1 MASLKVW
8 HFIPNPFDLSD
19 SFATV
24 VYSGTSAGT
33 ANIEFT
39 GWGLPDV
46 SIMSNAPTEYIV
58 YLSAGYRED
67 NNSDWNY
74 FSKNIRYNAGMYE
87 TQNILMFMPSLTYN
101 NAYRAAHLVG
111 NLMVS
116 TNFTDNKWIIQ
127 VDIMA
132 YLPNTPIQY
141 PKDSSVVKADT
152 VAFQGI
158 NIYY

>member
-19 SFATV
+19 SIATV
-24 VYSGTSAGT
+24 VYSGTSAGS
-33 ANIEFT
+33 ASIEFN

-46 SIMSNAPTEYIV
+46 SIMSHAPTEYIV
-58 YLSAGYRED
+58 YLATAYRE
-67 NNSDWNY
+67 NNTSDWNY
-74 FSKNIRYNAGMYE
+74 FSKNIRYNVGMYE

-101 NAYRAAHLVG
+101 SAYLAAHLVG
-111 NLMVS
+111 NLTVS

-141 PKDSSVVKADT
+141 PINSSIVKADT
-152 VAFQGI
+152 VAIQGI

>member
-1 MASLKVW
+1 MW

-19 SFATV
+19 SLVTI
-24 VYSGTSAGT
+24 VYSGTSAGS
-33 ANIEFT
+33 ADIEFT
-39 GWGLPDV
+39 GWGLPDA

-67 NNSDWNY
+67 SNSDWNY
-74 FSKNIRYNAGMYE
+74 FSKNIRYSAGMYE
-87 TQNILMFMPSLTYN
+87 AQNILMFMPSLTYN
-101 NAYRAAHLVG
+101 RAYLAAHLVG
-111 NLMVS
+111 NLMIS
-116 TNFTDNKWIIQ
+116 TDFTNNKWIIQ

-152 VAFQGI
+152 AALRGI